1 MTHAQRRVR
10 LAAAL
15 AAAGLDALVVSD
27 LVNVRYLSG
36 FTGSNAAL
44 LVFASGSDPDAPA
57 VLATDSRYLTQ
68 PLRQAPDLE
77 VAIERACGSHL
88 VGRALIDGAARIGF
102 ESHVVTVD
110 GSDTPAAGS
119 ASIRRHRW
127 PEAGGVV
134 ECSGGQGRR

>member
-1 MTHAQRRVR
+1 MTHAQRR

-44 LVFASGSDPDAPA
+44 LVFAQDRTPTRRM

-68 PLRQAPDLE
+68 AARQAPDLE
-77 VAIERACGSHL
+77 VVIERACGSHL

-110 GSDTPAAGS
+110 GFDALKRRLGEYPK
-119 ASIRRHRW
+119 ASLCPGRGRRRV
-127 PEAGGVV
+127 P
-134 ECSGGQGRR
+134 SGGQGRR